1 MTTLKDDGL
10 SSTNGILSHATDY
23 LWRRAKA
30 TGPAETS
37 AEFAYVLELLMVI
50 RKAKTPEAAEMARAE
65 FEARWRDD
73 PFFSPR
79 THKLVWKGL
88 EKASPEQRAEFEAR
102 WRKVAEEGA
111 PGVDQ
116 DLLGSIAELLAMVN
130 GGGYGAL
137 HSAAELLKTH
147 KRFLMAACVGQS
159 ASALGNRVL
168 AARACLAKVQTEES
182 NADAEESNADAEREL
197 ERELA
202 DRLAVFLPTLTE
214 LAEDDPPQK
223 DGIFAWD
230 AALVAYLDG
239 IGPTGQDL
247 TARIRE
253 KATERWE
260 ARRPGFE
267 GFEGLSHLWVS
278 EEGYVFR
285 ALAHLTR
292 AIWRDV
298 VAPRLEQ
305 ARKKPASLVR
315 AVHVS
320 ATDFHSRGPRFDEKT
335 HSLTFQGQELA
346 KRIGATFDLDV
357 IQRGLGLLGS
367 VVSHELFHWEV
378 TTGHEQHLR
387 GIANP
392 HVLEIEGG
400 WVALAERLGLR
411 PEKHRVNLRALVL
424 AQAAFHFPFPD
435 GSRGNM
441 LVFSERPA
449 LGRQRAHVRIEL
461 GTVLMPGY
469 VHAHGLPQRERKLVP
484 LLRERVPLYGR
495 PNEHGEQRSMS
506 LAVVATL
513 RDRARELVQ
522 EGGVRL
528 TTDTAADL
536 ADRSGLP
543 RRLIVPVIEH
553 WVNGDTRAPPFL
565 KRTGRERYTLS
576 DVHAAEREFIED
588 GGRAELQGAELGQR
602 SVKKKRAK
610 LARIERKPRENR

>member
-1 MTTLKDDGL
+1 MTSKGEGDSTREAFSIPLRSLL
-10 SSTNGILSHATDY
+10 S
-23 LWRRAKA
+23 AKKSRVMR
-30 TGPAETS
+30 S
-37 AEFAYVLELLMVI
+37 AI
-50 RKAKTPEAAEMARAE
+50 G
-65 FEARWRDD
+65 D
-73 PFFSPR
+73 S
-79 THKLVWKGL
+79 
-88 EKASPEQRAEFEAR
+88 
-102 WRKVAEEGA
+102 
-111 PGVDQ
+111 
-116 DLLGSIAELLAMVN
+116 GSAI
-130 GGGYGAL
+130 
-137 HSAAELLKTH
+137 
-147 KRFLMAACVGQS
+147 
-159 ASALGNRVL
+159 GNRVL
-168 AARACLAKVQTEES
+168 AVRACLATVKVDS
-182 NADAEESNADAEREL
+182 ADAEREL

-202 DRLAVFLPTLTE
+202 ERLAEFLPTLTE
-214 LAEDDPPQK
+214 HALQDFHALDQDTFLVAREEFIEAGGRDKLLGAQDSWDAELAACLDDIGSTSLLQK

-230 AALVAYLDG
+230 AELAAYLDD
-239 IGPTGQDL
+239 IGSTGKDI
-247 TARIRE
+247 AAKIRH
-253 KATERWE
+253 KAAERWK
-260 ARRPGFE
+260 ARRHETFT
-267 GFEGLSHLWVS
+267 LSINALARLWVS
-278 EEGYVFR
+278 SSRVIGSDVFQGPLYGIRWGATTCAPGGDPAEPAAWVPIFYASPMAAHEGVFL
-285 ALAHLTR
+285 ALEYLAR
-292 AIWRDV
+292 AIWFDV
-298 VAPRLEQ
+298 VEPRLEQ

-543 RRLIVPVIEH
+543 RRLIIPVIEH
-553 WVNGDTRAPPFL
+553 WVTGDTRAPPFL

-610 LARIERKPRENR
+610 LTRIERKPRENR

>member
-1 MTTLKDDGL
+1 MTTSKGDPTREAFAITLGTFLSAMKSRL
-10 SSTNGILSHATDY
+10 LRSSTGD
-23 LWRRAKA
+23 
-30 TGPAETS
+30 GPS
-37 AEFAYVLELLMVI
+37 AI
-50 RKAKTPEAAEMARAE
+50 
-65 FEARWRDD
+65 
-73 PFFSPR
+73 
-79 THKLVWKGL
+79 
-88 EKASPEQRAEFEAR
+88 
-102 WRKVAEEGA
+102 
-111 PGVDQ
+111 
-116 DLLGSIAELLAMVN
+116 
-130 GGGYGAL
+130 
-137 HSAAELLKTH
+137 
-147 KRFLMAACVGQS
+147 
-159 ASALGNRVL
+159 GNHVL
-168 AARACLAKVQTEES
+168 AARACLATVKG
-182 NADAEESNADAEREL
+182 ADAERAAWGHPGVWGDGGTWGWDAAEREL

-202 DRLAVFLPTLTE
+202 KRLEAFMPTLSEQTRTRTIETDAQDLEPGTRMFDEYVILSDYPDDFDPTSWDAE
-214 LAEDDPPQK
+214 LAAYLDDIGSTSLLQK

-230 AALVAYLDG
+230 AELAAYLDD
-239 IGPTGQDL
+239 IGSTGKEI
-247 TARIRE
+247 AAKIRR
-253 KATERWE
+253 KAAERWAE
-260 ARRPGFE
+260 KKETFTQSIHALAR
-267 GFEGLSHLWVS
+267 LWVS
-278 EEGYVFR
+278 HDDVQGDGFQGPLYGIRWDYLAEPKTPVFPIFHASPMATPVGVFLALEYIAR
-285 ALAHLTR
+285 AL
-292 AIWRDV
+292 WFDV
-298 VAPRLEQ
+298 VQPHLEQ

-610 LARIERKPRENR
+610 LARIERKPREK